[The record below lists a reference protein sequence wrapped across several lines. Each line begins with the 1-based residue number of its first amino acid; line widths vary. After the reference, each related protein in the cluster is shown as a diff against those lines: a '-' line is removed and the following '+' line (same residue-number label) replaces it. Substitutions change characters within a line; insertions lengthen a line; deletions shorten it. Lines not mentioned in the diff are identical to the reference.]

1 MYIGDIAMGLL
12 HEININDARQ
22 PLACK
27 FASGMDLVVI
37 AADGRK
43 YRFPSEQVA
52 DYLDRLTAAAQIADE
67 GQTADQPQPGV
78 GRRVRQGK
86 PAVRRRTQP

>member
-12 HEININDARQ
+12 HESQINAARP

-52 DYLDRLTAAAQIADE
+52 EYLDRVTAAAQAE
-67 GQTADQPQPGV
+67 EAGQTGTQPQPAKG
-78 GRRVRQGK
+78 GQARQGK
-86 PAVRRRTQP
+86 PDVRRRGER

>member
-52 DYLDRLTAAAQIADE
+52 DYLDRLTAAAQAADE
-67 GQTADQPQPGV
+67 GQTGAKTPPTG